1 MSSKPKA
8 VLGFD
13 PGASGG
19 LCLMS
24 GSVIEAIDFSTAT
37 LVGYREQIIKWQETY
52 DLYGAGLEK
61 VGAMPGQ
68 GVTSMFSFG
77 QRFGELIGLCVAMQ
91 IPIYLIQP
99 KQWQSTLAIK
109 DKDKL
114 TKATRKKAIAQAVSL
129 IYPSAYSVMYTV
141 RGAIKDGVADA
152 IGIAHHLST
161 TINTKV

>member
-1 MSSKPKA
+1 
-8 VLGFD
+8 
-13 PGASGG
+13 
-19 LCLMS
+19 
-24 GSVIEAIDFSTAT
+24 
-37 LVGYREQIIKWQETY
+37 
-52 DLYGAGLEK
+52 
-61 VGAMPGQ
+61 MPGQ

-114 TKATRKKAIAQAVSL
+114 TKANRKKAIAQAVSL

-141 RGAIKDGVADA
+141 RGAIKDGVTDA

>member
-37 LVGYREQIIKWQETY
+37 LVGYREQIVKWQETY
-52 DLYGAGLEK
+52 DIYGAGLEK
-61 VGAMPGQ
+61 VNAMPEQ

-91 IPIYLIQP
+91 IPIYMIQP

-114 TKATRKKAIAQAVSL
+114 TKANRKKAIAQAVSL